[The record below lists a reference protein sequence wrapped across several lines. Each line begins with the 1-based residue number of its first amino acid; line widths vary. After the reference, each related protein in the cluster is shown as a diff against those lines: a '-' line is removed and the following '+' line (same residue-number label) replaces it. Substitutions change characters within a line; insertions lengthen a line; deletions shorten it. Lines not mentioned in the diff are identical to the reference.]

1 MVIIIIIIIIIITMK
16 KTLYKNFIK
25 SYTQNFSK
33 ILLIRKRQYQYKIPA
48 KPLPRNQIELLKKIK
63 SKVPI
68 MIIIIIIFL
77 NN

>member
-1 MVIIIIIIIIIITMK
+1 MK

-48 KPLPRNQIELLKKIK
+48 KPLPRNQIVIKKNKVK
-63 SKVPI
+63 SPNNDNNNNNNN
-68 MIIIIIIFL
+68 IFK
-77 NN
+77 